1 METDFSSQR
10 LCSCVLR
17 IWWKISFTTLFVWTL
32 FYVFLFCRVVKQC
45 LTFALNCSAIN
56 RQTNRAFS
64 DIWCLSPELC
74 HAPDPELWCDFQPIR
89 RQCERLLTNQKP
101 DSITYKIQVS
111 PKWDTY
117 CHRWLESF
125 RIFRNISIK
134 IFYASFHSKVNKR
147 QKVLYVQDK
156 YFASVQHSI
165 WNCMNDNLLIKAP
178 SSLCWRNW
186 FKFPPWDGYWRS
198 ELSSPPSEPSDWLL
212 SSPEASDWLRVG
224 MTRVMSQPS
233 HSPWSH
239 LPQSDSPG
247 HAHRI
252 SRG

>member
-1 METDFSSQR
+1 MSVTLYLAQAKVINISFKPQTLIKLKISFTRLFVTLSPRMNVNTSIKTWEMETDFSSQR

-101 DSITYKIQVS
+101 NSIRYKIQVS
-111 PKWDTY
+111 PKWDIVTGDLSPSGF
-117 CHRWLESF
+117 LE
-125 RIFRNISIK
+125 IFQS
-134 IFYASFHSKVNKR
+134 
-147 QKVLYVQDK
+147 K
-156 YFASVQHSI
+156 YFTHHFI
-165 WNCMNDNLLIKAP
+165 
-178 SSLCWRNW
+178 
-186 FKFPPWDGYWRS
+186 
-198 ELSSPPSEPSDWLL
+198 
-212 SSPEASDWLRVG
+212 LR
-224 MTRVMSQPS
+224 
-233 HSPWSH
+233 
-239 LPQSDSPG
+239 
-247 HAHRI
+247 
-252 SRG
+252 